1 MTALGERYRLGGVI
15 GAGSFATVHRARDER
30 LDADVAVKVL
40 AENHSLNPEIRER
53 FIAEGRSL
61 RRVGGR
67 HLVSV
72 HDIDQ
77 NDHQQPY
84 LVLELADRGS
94 LRRRVEQLRA
104 GGWRA
109 TDADV
114 LAVARPLAA
123 AVAAVHRARLVHR
136 DLSPGNLLLTSTSGE
151 AARAVGIESSPSAVV
166 RADERLL
173 VADLGMCKDLAR
185 SSGLT
190 VAAGTDGFRPPEQ
203 SRPGTV
209 DIRADIWAMSALL
222 RWLID
227 DTDMPQALQ
236 DVLARGLSED
246 PGSRQAE
253 ATQWIAEIE
262 EALAPPPPALPAGG
276 TAPGADGDSAANAP
290 AGAVAGSTRADIGA
304 RTGPGTAEGTI
315 ARTTTPHADDVPRGA
330 VGAVDSD
337 RGSTAASPR
346 RRALLIAL
354 PALTL
359 GLGLGAGSLL
369 GLDASAPSAAGDSSL
384 AIAGPDEI
392 QVGEQAVFTAEV
404 EGVDSWVWT
413 LPTGEHLVDAE
424 QATLTASGPGR
435 AELVLRARTTEGQE
449 LEARRVVRVRA

>member
-72 HDIDQ
+72 HDIGQ
-77 NDHQQPY
+77 NERQQPY

-94 LRRRVEQLRA
+94 LRRRVEELRA

-109 TDADV
+109 TGADV

-123 AVAAVHRARLVHR
+123 AVAAVHRAQLVHR

-203 SRPGTV
+203 SRTGTV

-227 DTDMPQALQ
+227 DAEMPQALQ
-236 DVLARGLSED
+236 DVLNRGLSAD
-246 PGSRQAE
+246 PAARQAE
-253 ATQWIAEIE
+253 ATEWLAEIE
-262 EALAPPPPALPAGG
+262 EALALPPPARPTGGADSETVGASAANGTAGAVDG
-276 TAPGADGDSAANAP
+276 APGADGDAGARPSAA
-290 AGAVAGSTRADIGA
+290 D
-304 RTGPGTAEGTI
+304 RTTAHTTTSQSAEGSD
-315 ARTTTPHADDVPRGA
+315 ADVP
-330 VGAVDSD
+330 
-337 RGSTAASPR
+337 AASPR
-346 RRALLIAL
+346 RRALLVAL
-354 PALTL
+354 PALAL
-359 GLGLGAGSLL
+359 GVGLGAGALL
-369 GLDASAPSAAGDSSL
+369 GLDASAPSAAGSSSL
-384 AIAGPDEI
+384 EIAGPEEI
-392 QVGEQAVFTAEV
+392 RVGEQAVFTAEMA
-404 EGVDSWVWT
+404 GVDSWVWT
-413 LPTGEHLVDAE
+413 LPTGEHLVDAQ

-435 AELVLRARTTEGQE
+435 AELVLRARTAKGQE
-449 LEARRVVRVRA
+449 LEARRVVRVHA

>member
-77 NDHQQPY
+77 NERQQPY

-94 LRRRVEQLRA
+94 LRRRVEELRA

-109 TDADV
+109 TGADV

-123 AVAAVHRARLVHR
+123 AVAAVHRAQLVHR

-173 VADLGMCKDLAR
+173 VADLGMCKDLAH

-227 DTDMPQALQ
+227 DAAMPEALQ

-246 PGSRQAE
+246 PAARQSE
-253 ATQWIAEIE
+253 ATTWLAEVE
-262 EALAPPPPALPAGG
+262 EALAPPPPELPAGG
-276 TAPGADGDSAANAP
+276 TAPEAVGGSAENGPAGAADGSPGADGDSEARSS
-290 AGAVAGSTRADIGA
+290 GADG
-304 RTGPGTAEGTI
+304 
-315 ARTTTPHADDVPRGA
+315 TTTHTTASRATHAPTGSGA
-330 VGAVDSD
+330 KAPTS
-337 RGSTAASPR
+337 SPR
-346 RRALLIAL
+346 RRALVVAL
-354 PALTL
+354 PVLAL

>member
-1 MTALGERYRLGGVI
+1 VTALAGRYRLGGVI

-40 AENHSLNPEIRER
+40 AENHSLSPEIRER

-72 HDIDQ
+72 HDIGQ
-77 NDHQQPY
+77 NERQQPY

-94 LRRRVEQLRA
+94 LRARVESLRA
-104 GGWRA
+104 AGWRA
-109 TDADV
+109 SREDV

-123 AVAAVHRARLVHR
+123 AVAAVHEAQLVHR
-136 DLSPGNLLLTSTSGE
+136 DLSPGNLLLAGTSGA
-151 AARAVGIESSPSAVV
+151 AARAVGVAASASSVV
-166 RADERLL
+166 RDDERLL

-222 RWLID
+222 RWLV
-227 DTDMPQALQ
+227 Q
-236 DVLARGLSED
+236 DVETSPELEEVVARGLSED
-246 PGSRQAE
+246 PGARQAE
-253 ATQWIAEIE
+253 ATEWIAELE
-262 EALAPPPPALPAGG
+262 EALAPPPPATPTCDPAS
-276 TAPGADGDSAANAP
+276 APVPHDSADDADGTTED
-290 AGAVAGSTRADIGA
+290 GAER
-304 RTGPGTAEGTI
+304 
-315 ARTTTPHADDVPRGA
+315 
-330 VGAVDSD
+330 
-337 RGSTAASPR
+337 SPR

-354 PALTL
+354 PVLTL
-359 GLGLGAGSLL
+359 GVGLGAGALL
-369 GLDASAPSAAGDSSL
+369 GLDSAAPSAAGDSTIS
-384 AIAGPDEI
+384 IAGPEEI
-392 QVGEQAVFTAEV
+392 RVGEEAVFTAEV

-413 LPTGEHLVDAE
+413 LPTGAHLVDAE
-424 QATLTASGPGR
+424 QIPLTASSPGR
-435 AELVLRARTTEGQE
+435 AEVVLRARASEGQE
-449 LEARRVVRVRA
+449 LEARHLVRVRE

>member
-1 MTALGERYRLGGVI
+1 MTARGERYRLGGVI

-77 NDHQQPY
+77 NERQQPY

-94 LRRRVEQLRA
+94 LRRRVEELRA

-109 TDADV
+109 TAADV

-123 AVAAVHRARLVHR
+123 AVAAVHRAQLVHR

-246 PGSRQAE
+246 PAARQAE
-253 ATQWIAEIE
+253 ATEWLAEVE
-262 EALAPPPPALPAGG
+262 EALSPPPPELPASG
-276 TAPGADGDSAANAP
+276 TAPEAVGGSAENGPAGAADGSPGADGDSEARSS
-290 AGAVAGSTRADIGA
+290 GADG
-304 RTGPGTAEGTI
+304 
-315 ARTTTPHADDVPRGA
+315 TTTHTTASQATHAPTGSGA
-330 VGAVDSD
+330 EAPTS
-337 RGSTAASPR
+337 SPR
-346 RRALLIAL
+346 RRALLVAL
-354 PALTL
+354 PVLAL
-359 GLGLGAGSLL
+359 GVGLGAGSLL

-392 QVGEQAVFTAEV
+392 RVGEQAVFTAEV
-404 EGVDSWVWT
+404 QGVDSWVCT
-413 LPTGEHLVDAE
+413 LPTGEHLVDE
-424 QATLTASGPGR
+424 QQATLTASGPGR
-435 AELVLRARTTEGQE
+435 AELVLRARTPEGQE
-449 LEARRVVRVRA
+449 LEARRVVRVHA

>member
-94 LRRRVEQLRA
+94 LRHRVEELRA

-123 AVAAVHRARLVHR
+123 AVAAVHRAQLVHR

-151 AARAVGIESSPSAVV
+151 AARAVGLESSPSAVV

-304 RTGPGTAEGTI
+304 RT
-315 ARTTTPHADDVPRGA
+315 TTPHADDVPRGA

-369 GLDASAPSAAGDSSL
+369 GLVASAPSAAGDSSL

-424 QATLTASGPGR
+424 QAMLTASGPGR